1 METNSTSKRNKSK
14 VNFVPIELQGRMAPH
29 ARELEEAVLGAMMLE
44 RDKISEVS
52 DVLSER
58 HFYAPENKI
67 IFNAII
73 HLTNQPNSVVD
84 LLTVHN
90 YLKSNNELELIGGS
104 YYLAQL
110 TNKVTSAANIGYHAR
125 ILTQK
130 MIQRELIRVS
140 GEIATDAF
148 DEGQDSFI
156 LLDDSERK
164 LFEIKNIGL
173 KTSFRPISDLVTQS
187 IKQLGERSSKETD
200 GITGVAS
207 GFSDLD
213 RVTSGW
219 QPSDLIILAARP
231 AMGKTAFAL
240 SLARNAAVDFKKS
253 VIIFSLEMAD
263 VQLVNRLISAEA
275 QIPADKIRKSNL
287 DDEEWKRLHEK
298 TVALSESK
306 IFIDDSAQLNIL
318 DLTAKCRRVHS
329 QSGLDLIVVDYL
341 QLLRHETKGQGNRE
355 QEIAFISRSLKGLAK
370 ELSVPVIALAQLS
383 REVEKRNNKR
393 PQLADLRESGSI
405 EQDAD
410 MVMFLYRDDY
420 YSRTGQETD
429 SNKGSENPMYMGVDG
444 LCEVIIGKN
453 RHGAVGK
460 AYAKFQSSFSRFV
473 DLEPEDRIIVRSFD
487 KEYESHETNSAPVV
501 QTLQSKMNTDQ
512 PLDDDFGPGGGYWSG
527 GNFGAGSGAEITE
540 EF

>member
-1 METNSTSKRNKSK
+1 
-14 VNFVPIELQGRMAPH
+14 
-29 ARELEEAVLGAMMLE
+29 
-44 RDKISEVS
+44 
-52 DVLSER
+52 
-58 HFYAPENKI
+58 
-67 IFNAII
+67 
-73 HLTNQPNSVVD
+73 
-84 LLTVHN
+84 
-90 YLKSNNELELIGGS
+90 
-104 YYLAQL
+104 
-110 TNKVTSAANIGYHAR
+110 
-125 ILTQK
+125 
-130 MIQRELIRVS
+130 
-140 GEIATDAF
+140 
-148 DEGQDSFI
+148 
-156 LLDDSERK
+156 
-164 LFEIKNIGL
+164 
-173 KTSFRPISDLVTQS
+173 
-187 IKQLGERSSKETD
+187 
-200 GITGVAS
+200 
-207 GFSDLD
+207 
-213 RVTSGW
+213 
-219 QPSDLIILAARP
+219 
-231 AMGKTAFAL
+231 
-240 SLARNAAVDFKKS
+240 
-253 VIIFSLEMAD
+253 
-263 VQLVNRLISAEA
+263 
-275 QIPADKIRKSNL
+275 
-287 DDEEWKRLHEK
+287 
-298 TVALSESK
+298 
-306 IFIDDSAQLNIL
+306 
-318 DLTAKCRRVHS
+318 
-329 QSGLDLIVVDYL
+329 
-341 QLLRHETKGQGNRE
+341 
-355 QEIAFISRSLKGLAK
+355 LAK

>member
-1 METNSTSKRNKSK
+1 M
-14 VNFVPIELQGRMAPH
+14 VPIELQGRMTPH

-44 RDKISEVS
+44 KEKISEVS
-52 DVLSER
+52 DILSER

-73 HLTNQPNSVVD
+73 YIAQQPNSVVD

-90 YLKSNNELELIGGS
+90 HLKSTNQLELIGGS

-110 TNKVTSAANIGYHAR
+110 TNKVSSAANIAYHAR
-125 ILTQK
+125 ILSQK

-148 DEGQDSFI
+148 DDGQDSFV

-164 LFEIKNIGL
+164 LYEIKNIGL
-173 KTSFRPISDLVTQS
+173 KRSYKPIIDLVELS
-187 IKQLGERSSKETD
+187 KRQLEERSSKDND

-213 RVTSGW
+213 RITSGW

-240 SLARNAAVDFKKS
+240 SLARNAAVDFKKK
-253 VIIFSLEMAD
+253 VMIFSLEMAD

-287 DDEEWKRLHEK
+287 DADEWKRLHEK

-306 IFIDDSAQLNIL
+306 IFIDDSPQLNIL
-318 DLTAKCRRVHS
+318 DLTAKCRRLHS
-329 QSGLDLIVVDYL
+329 QEGLDMVVVDYL

-370 ELSVPVIALAQLS
+370 ELQVPVVALAQLS

-429 SNKGSENPMYMGVDG
+429 TNKGPDNPLYMGVDG

-460 AYAKFQSSFSRFV
+460 AYAKFQSTFSRFV

-487 KEYESHETNSAPVV
+487 KEYESHDTPSIPVV

-512 PLDDDFGPGGGYWSG
+512 PMDDDFGPGGGYWSG
-527 GNFGAGSGAEITE
+527 GHFGAGSDAEIRE
-540 EF
+540 DI